1 MVEYKKAQFADIV
14 ADAKAHGRVE
24 ELKAYG
30 LAKVKGKDGK
40 KRART
45 YLEIKRNYFQ
55 NYYPE
60 MMPKAQP
67 KAKTIYDLL
76 AEL

>member
-1 MVEYKKAQFADIV
+1 MVEYKTCQMADII

-45 YLEIKRNYFQ
+45 FLEIKKNYYQ
-55 NYYPE
+55 TYYPE
-60 MMPKAQP
+60 MLPKAAP